1 MTQEGKILI
10 RLRGINIIKNNELR
24 LLKLYR

>member
-1 MTQEGKILI
+1 MTQESKFLI

>member
-24 LLKLYR
+24 LLELYR

>member
-10 RLRGINIIKNNELR
+10 RLRGINIVKNNELR